1 MITFLFF
8 NMSLT
13 LDLVISF
20 SNGKCDRGRIYMI
33 TLTFTELV
41 PTMDLGFTYNFTE
54 LFIVQRTME
63 ST

>member
-1 MITFLFF
+1 
-8 NMSLT
+8 
-13 LDLVISF
+13 
-20 SNGKCDRGRIYMI
+20 MI
-33 TLTFTELV
+33 TLTFTEQV